1 MSVTLNN
8 IIIDHNKKT
17 LLDFFRTKK
26 TNKLIKKI
34 RAFDCKKVLTSKNLF
49 QFSSPHMQQVF
60 NMFFILFFISSKM
73 FTMLPNQNNFIVV
86 KFHFHNFF
94 ILIWLKCTE
103 TAAWRKTN
111 SVQYDSNI
119 KQFFL
124 NLKSWL
130 NKDAIQIQCTVLTG
144 ASISRKQRAVL
155 NCYVL
160 FFQLV
165 FVLRK
170 CKRGVSYIRSFF
182 LEAHSLPPV
191 N

>member
-1 MSVTLNN
+1 
-8 IIIDHNKKT
+8 
-17 LLDFFRTKK
+17 
-26 TNKLIKKI
+26 
-34 RAFDCKKVLTSKNLF
+34 
-49 QFSSPHMQQVF
+49 
-60 NMFFILFFISSKM
+60 MFFILFFISSKM
-73 FTMLPNQNNFIVV
+73 STMLPSQKNFIVV
-86 KFHFHNFF
+86 KFHFHNFLF
-94 ILIWLKCTE
+94 LIRLKCTE

-111 SVQYDSNI
+111 RVLCDSSI

-130 NKDAIQIQCTVLTG
+130 NKDAIQIQCTVIIG

-170 CKRGVSYIRSFF
+170 CKKRCVSHRELFSWGPLSPSSELGHSQSGATAGSFVSQTGP
-182 LEAHSLPPV
+182 ENGQNITIEISQ
-191 N
+191 